1 MVQAL
6 RHTLFAASAIVA
18 LPFAPALADD
28 HAEDLTTVESSGGT
42 LQVETLAELEFPWG
56 MDYLPDNRLLI
67 TEKPGR
73 LRIYD
78 GQSLSPPIAGV
89 PKVAYRNQG
98 GLLDVAVDPNFA
110 VNRMVYL
117 YYVRADADQPA
128 NPTVDADPRLGP
140 YVDEAD
146 TTAKRGV
153 VVRARMDG
161 DRLSDVEE
169 IFVQSESVIGLGHFG
184 GRLLFAPDGKL
195 LITSGERQKFSPSQD
210 LTSNLGK
217 LIRINPDGSIPADNP
232 FADHGAPLD
241 AVWSLGHRNP
251 LGIDVD
257 TETGAIWM
265 QEMGP
270 LYGDEL
276 NRIERAANYG
286 WPEVSNGEHYNLVEI
301 PHHETATERYA
312 RPGFYWRP
320 AISPSGLEIYT
331 GDMFADWR
339 GNLFLGGLSSQAL
352 IRVQFDDGVP
362 IGDERIVI
370 NRRIRDVQQA
380 SDGAILL
387 LTDEEDGALLRLTP
401 VRGASGAKGTENSD
415 EG

>member
-1 MVQAL
+1 MVKAL
-6 RHTLFAASAIVA
+6 RHTLFTASAIVT
-18 LPFAPALADD
+18 LPLTPALAHD
-28 HAEDLTTVESSGGT
+28 HIEDVTTIESSAGT
-42 LQVETLAELEFPWG
+42 LHVETLAELEFPWG

-78 GQSLSPPIAGV
+78 GKFLSPPIAGV

-98 GLLDVAVDPNFA
+98 GLLDVAVDPDFSA
-110 VNRMVYL
+110 NRMIYL
-117 YYVRADADQPA
+117 YYVRADADQPVNA
-128 NPTVDADPRLGP
+128 TVDADPRLGP
-140 YVDEAD
+140 YVDKED
-146 TTAKRGV
+146 TNAKRGV

-169 IFVQSESVIGLGHFG
+169 IFVQSEPVIGLGHFG

-195 LITSGERQKFSPSQD
+195 LITSGERQKFAPSQD
-210 LTSNLGK
+210 PTSNLGK

-232 FADHGAPLD
+232 FADQGAPLD

-251 LGIDVD
+251 LGIDAE
-257 TETGAIWM
+257 TETGTVWM

-286 WPEVSNGEHYNLVEI
+286 WPTVSNGEHYNLVEI
-301 PHHETATERYA
+301 PHHETATEQYA
-312 RPGFYWRP
+312 RPSFYWRP

-331 GDMFADWR
+331 GEMFADWR
-339 GNLFLGGLSSQAL
+339 GNFFLGGLSSQAL
-352 IRVQFDDGVP
+352 IRVQLEDGVP
-362 IGDERIVI
+362 ISDERIAI

-387 LTDEEDGALLRLTP
+387 LTDEEEGALLRLTP
-401 VRGASGAKGTENSD
+401 MRDASETDGIQDSE
-415 EG
+415 EE